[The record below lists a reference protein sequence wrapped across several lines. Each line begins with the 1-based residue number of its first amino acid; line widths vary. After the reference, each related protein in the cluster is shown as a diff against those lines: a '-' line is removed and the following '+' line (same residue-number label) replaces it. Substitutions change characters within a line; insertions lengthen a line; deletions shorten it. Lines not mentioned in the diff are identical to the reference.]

1 MNRNLFFISVLL
13 IGLFLFWIF
22 TQQPDPAPSPSI
34 QRAVPQPKAARPQ
47 LPSPPAEQVAQSH
60 PPMVEQPVN
69 ITPSESPD
77 GSLQAPAGTVPFD
90 LVGHFVVAYG
100 DVLLGS
106 PTVEDFP
113 KFGFIEAPKIKLWS
127 QAEIPF
133 SIDASLPNPERVHR
147 TIEYFNTQSPVRFI
161 PFNGQSDSIV
171 FMPGDD
177 LCLSYVGR
185 VGGHQ
190 PIYLSAKCGEREIAH
205 ELLHALGF
213 IHEQS
218 RPDRD
223 RYVRIQWQN
232 IEEARKSQFV
242 MVPDSLFEPFKNRP
256 FDYRSAMLYP
266 PDAFA
271 KDHGLITIESL
282 GQSVDPV
289 PIGLSEEDLA
299 RLYLLYNR

>member
-1 MNRNLFFISVLL
+1 MV
-13 IGLFLFWIF
+13 GLFLVWIV
-22 TQQPDPAPSPSI
+22 TQQPDPTPNPAI
-34 QRAVPQPKAARPQ
+34 QKAAPRPKTTRTQ
-47 LPSPPAEQVAQSH
+47 IPSPPAEQVVQSQ
-60 PPMVEQPVN
+60 PPMVEQPVS

-90 LVGHFVVAYG
+90 LIGHFVVAYG
-100 DVLLGS
+100 DVLLGA

-113 KFGFIEAPKIKLWS
+113 KFGFIEAPKIKLWN
-127 QAEIPF
+127 QTEIPF

-147 TIEYFNTQSPVRFI
+147 TIEYFNTQSPVRFV

-289 PIGLSEEDLA
+289 PIGLSDEDLA